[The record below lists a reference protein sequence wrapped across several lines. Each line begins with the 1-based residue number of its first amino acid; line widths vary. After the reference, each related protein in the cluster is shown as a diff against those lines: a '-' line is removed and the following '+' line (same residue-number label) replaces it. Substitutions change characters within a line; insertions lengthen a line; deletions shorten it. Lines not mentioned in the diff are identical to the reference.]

1 MTTTAPQF
9 TLSHDAFGRLVLI
22 DADGVRHA
30 NVAPVRAFP
39 TSDPQRWI
47 SLVTVEGAELVC
59 VPALDELPNTTREIL
74 IAELDRREFTPRI
87 TRIVSISSLTEP
99 TRWTVETDRGP
110 TQFVLESDS
119 DVRRLSR
126 NRAFIF
132 DSHGT
137 RYQVED
143 VRKLDARSRRYLERY
158 L

>member
-1 MTTTAPQF
+1 
-9 TLSHDAFGRLVLI
+9 
-22 DADGVRHA
+22 
-30 NVAPVRAFP
+30 
-39 TSDPQRWI
+39 
-47 SLVTVEGAELVC
+47 
-59 VPALDELPNTTREIL
+59 
-74 IAELDRREFTPRI
+74 
-87 TRIVSISSLTEP
+87 
-99 TRWTVETDRGP
+99 VETDRGP
-110 TQFVLESDS
+110 TQFVLESDG